1 MPYSYPHFKY
11 EVKVHLEGTIKPGQK
26 VLDVGPGSGTYARL
40 CDTIPMDAVEIHAPY
55 LKEFSLGIFYQK
67 VYLGDIR
74 TFDVTNYDYII
85 LGDVLEH
92 MTFPEARAVLDRIAD
107 KRFLVAV
114 PYLYPQGATG
124 GNIYQTHHQED
135 LTPEIVAERY
145 PELRLLIGNSDYGYY
160 VNYDPDETD

>member
-11 EVKVHLEGTIKPGQK
+11 EVKIHLEGTIQKGQR

-40 CDTIPMDAVEIHAPY
+40 CDRIPMDAVEIHAPY
-55 LKEFSLGIFYQK
+55 LRRFNLGIFYQK

-74 TFDVTNYDYII
+74 TFDVANYDYII

-92 MTFPEARAVLDRIAD
+92 LTFQEARAVLDRIAD

-114 PYLYPQGATG
+114 PYTLPQGEWE
-124 GNIYQTHHQED
+124 GNKYETHHQDD
-135 LTPEIVAERY
+135 LTPEIMAERY